1 MALLNR
7 LFVVLFCTSAADLV
21 FSKSD
26 KQIIIITALFAFHLF
41 IPIFG
46 ESPQ

>member
-1 MALLNR
+1 
-7 LFVVLFCTSAADLV
+7 VVLFCTSAADLV

-26 KQIIIITALFAFHLF
+26 KQITIITALFASAIHFF

>member
-1 MALLNR
+1 
-7 LFVVLFCTSAADLV
+7 VVLFCTSAADLILR
-21 FSKSD
+21 KSD
-26 KQIIIITALFAFHLF
+26 KQIIIITALLASAIHFF